1 MSAALSNGY
10 FAVLLTL
17 HRNLL
22 PSNPAFA
29 RPRPNP
35 SSQSLAHCVDA
46 ARSVIH
52 VATQSRVLVPVSHHL
67 AVFCQYLWSSAVI
80 LLLCETRAREQ
91 IVIDAVGAH
100 VESCHQALRAL
111 EPVWPGCRKLRQ
123 LLTEVEARAKQVR
136 AAAARPKKRPSSK
149 DRSNSAKKV
158 AGGAAAPNAAPTQNW
173 QQAPQAPPLTAS
185 QVYSLSHGG
194 VNNPALAPGLDGT
207 FNLFD
212 VGDMNFDG
220 LEMLNAF
227 TSDAWAVPATQ
238 SPLEVGSNTGQ
249 TPTSTGPAAPGQGQ
263 SQQSQSQSQSQQSQ
277 QSQQQSQSMPA
288 PSAPANGSLGNMLQ
302 PSPGGPRSRILGSM
316 SSDSSAPIGAGLPS
330 PNTSTA
336 NTANWFTAGLG
347 QSAAAPSPGPA
358 PSELAEMWAQIAGNS
373 FDWGADPSVPFQ
385 I

>member
-29 RPRPNP
+29 RPRPSP

-123 LLTEVEARAKQVR
+123 LLTEVEAQAKQVR

-149 DRSNSAKKV
+149 DRSNSAKK
-158 AGGAAAPNAAPTQNW
+158 ATGTGTASNAPQTQNW
-173 QQAPQAPPLTAS
+173 QQQAQAPPLTAN
-185 QVYSLSHGG
+185 QVYSLGHGG

-227 TSDAWAVPATQ
+227 TSDAWTVPTTQ
-238 SPLEVGSNTGQ
+238 SPHEVGSNTGQ
-249 TPTSTGPAAPGQGQ
+249 TPTSTGPAASG
-263 SQQSQSQSQSQQSQ
+263 SQSLS
-277 QSQQQSQSMPA
+277 QSQSMPA
-288 PSAPANGSLGNMLQ
+288 PSGPVNGSLGNMLQ
-302 PSPGGPRSRILGSM
+302 PSPGAPGSNPRSRVLGSV
-316 SSDSSAPIGAGLPS
+316 SSDSSAPLAGLPS
-330 PNTSTA
+330 PSAAATA
-336 NTANWFTAGLG
+336 TANWFTAGLG
-347 QSAAAPSPGPA
+347 QNSAPSPGPA
-358 PSELAEMWAQIAGNS
+358 PNELAEMWAQIAGNS
-373 FDWGADPSVPFQ
+373 FDWGADPNVPFN

>member
-29 RPRPNP
+29 RPRPSP

-91 IVIDAVGAH
+91 IVVDAVGAH
-100 VESCHQALRAL
+100 IESCHQALRAL

-123 LLTEVEARAKQVR
+123 LLTEVETRAKQVR
-136 AAAARPKKRPSSK
+136 AAASRPKKRPSSK
-149 DRSNSAKKV
+149 DRSN
-158 AGGAAAPNAAPTQNW
+158 PNAKPASGPPQQQPGW
-173 QQAPQAPPLTAS
+173 QPQAPPFETRTLSAS
-185 QVYSLSHGG
+185 QVYSLSGG
-194 VNNPALAPGLDGT
+194 MNNPALGPGLDGT

-227 TSDAWAVPATQ
+227 TSDAWAVQTGQ
-238 SPLEVGSNTGQ
+238 SPLEGGSNTGQ
-249 TPTSTGPAAPGQGQ
+249 TPNSTAANSLPAPAVPNAQ
-263 SQQSQSQSQSQQSQ
+263 SQ
-277 QSQQQSQSMPA
+277 
-288 PSAPANGSLGNMLQ
+288 GSGGLGNMLQ
-302 PSPGGPRSRILGSM
+302 PSPGGNPRSRVLGSV
-316 SSDSSAPIGAGLPS
+316 SSESSMPGLATGLPS
-330 PNTSTA
+330 PSTA
-336 NTANWFTAGLG
+336 NATANWFTAGLG
-347 QSAAAPSPGPA
+347 QSAAPSPGPA
-358 PSELAEMWAQIAGNS
+358 PNELAEMWAQIAGNS
-373 FDWGADPSVPFQ
+373 FDWNSDPNVPFN